1 MLFATKYDLFGGN
14 CAFGNK
20 HYMFAFDF
28 NLTDFETEDALLG
41 FVFHFFLLTVGSH
54 ISRHGGGV
62 LVKGLIRS
70 IFLIKTDQNLRQWR
84 TISQAQRQLC

>member
-1 MLFATKYDLFGGN
+1 MMLFATKYDLFGGN

-28 NLTDFETEDALLG
+28 NLTDFKTEDALLG
-41 FVFHFFLLTVGSH
+41 FVIHFFLLTVGSH

-62 LVKGLIRS
+62 LVEGFNLS
-70 IFLIKTDQNLRQWR
+70 IF
-84 TISQAQRQLC
+84 

>member
-20 HYMFAFDF
+20 QYMFAFDF

-41 FVFHFFLLTVGSH
+41 FVIHSSLLILGFH
-54 ISRHGGGV
+54 ISRYGGGI

-84 TISQAQRQLC
+84 TIFRAQRQLC